1 MVVVGVRYMFLK
13 GVSEYVSVFIVTI
26 ITLAAGLGIFIYA
39 YAVIDG
45 YYSSLSQ
52 RIEQAIAEYRQNL
65 DIMAS
70 YIRGDEVI
78 VIAVSSDSSVDINA
92 IYINNSLYTC
102 KAYIDNK
109 IYIVDGINIVRAPSL
124 SIAVIKCPI
133 EGALAYIKIVYRG
146 GEVGSW
152 ASRII

>member
-1 MVVVGVRYMFLK
+1 VVLGVRYMFLK

-102 KAYIDNK
+102 IAYIDNK
-109 IYIVDGINIVRAPSL
+109 TYIVDGMNMIRVPSL
-124 SIAVIKCPI
+124 SITVIKCPI
-133 EGALAYIKIVYRG
+133 EGALAHIKIVYRG